1 MLRYV
6 TLSHV
11 MFRYVMFR
19 YVTLRY
25 VTLITYIIIYF
36 LRNNDVKWERKC
48 SEKNK
53 KNNHNLQK

>member
-25 VTLITYIIIYF
+25 VDNLHHH
-36 LRNNDVKWERKC
+36 LLPSEQRRKVRTQMQR
-48 SEKNK
+48 EE
-53 KNNHNLQK
+53 